1 MVAALAVAPLLAA
14 LASSAR
20 GPMDMRSLLQP
31 QDLLAL
37 LEARG
42 ESCAGCS
49 REQLVGKLR
58 ATDPIGR
65 ELASKGMLEIVVR
78 YCAS

>member
-1 MVAALAVAPLLAA
+1 MAVVLALATLAAGGMGDSRSILQPNDLQALLA
-14 LASSAR
+14 
-20 GPMDMRSLLQP
+20 
-31 QDLLAL
+31 
-37 LEARG
+37 ARG
-42 ESCAGCS
+42 ESCAGCTP
-49 REQLVGKLR
+49 EQLLGKLQ